1 MPTDCT
7 GHAGGGRTRGSPE
20 AGWEHRL
27 ATRGA
32 RIEHLEGRSKDFR
45 MPSIAQTL
53 VENEKVGGL
62 RRCTEPEHMAREL
75 SRDARRRGL

>member
-1 MPTDCT
+1 
-7 GHAGGGRTRGSPE
+7 
-20 AGWEHRL
+20 L

-32 RIEHLEGRSKDFR
+32 RIEHLEGASKDFR

-53 VENEKVGGL
+53 VENEKIGEL
-62 RRCTEPEHMAREL
+62 RGRTEPEHMAREL